1 MSLWVASGPTPNWVF
16 GQVKQGPNRPE
27 NSKFMEVCFFYA
39 EETWKVRCAGV
50 EGAPFFLRTSSCIF
64 SAVFLPV
71 FFFALFCILHSSILL
86 SQCASVLYSRHT
98 ENDSKM
104 IWYLAF
110 LTFGKNLQKP
120 KSFWEDVYFSDVSRY
135 KLIRKEIHLV
145 LSLVLETPPSTTVL
159 DL

>member
-1 MSLWVASGPTPNWVF
+1 MF
-16 GQVKQGPNRPE
+16 GQVKQGPNLPE

-71 FFFALFCILHSSILL
+71 FFLCPLLYIAYSSILL

-104 IWYLAF
+104 I
-110 LTFGKNLQKP
+110 
-120 KSFWEDVYFSDVSRY
+120 
-135 KLIRKEIHLV
+135 
-145 LSLVLETPPSTTVL
+145 
-159 DL
+159 